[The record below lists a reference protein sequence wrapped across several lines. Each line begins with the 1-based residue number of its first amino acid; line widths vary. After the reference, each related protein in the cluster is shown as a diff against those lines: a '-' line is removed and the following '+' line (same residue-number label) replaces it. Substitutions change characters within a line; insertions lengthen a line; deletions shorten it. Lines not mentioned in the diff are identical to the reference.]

1 MGSTGVGGSL
11 SAASDVNLNSP
22 ASGESLR
29 STGTYWANSPLTKTD
44 VGLSNVDNT
53 ADIDKPVSTATQT
66 ALNLKVNTS
75 SLATVATTGETL
87 ATAPA
92 GSTIRVMSPT
102 TSRPTTRTD
111 ITVIWVAYTTAPANA
126 IQGDLWLELAA

>member
-29 STGTYWANSPLTKTD
+29 SNGTYWANSPLTKTD

-53 ADIDKPVSTATQT
+53 SDANKPVSTAQADAIAAAGGSGGMV
-66 ALNLKVNTS
+66 ALADVAAGSMLVAPMDGSVNTS
-75 SLATVATTGETL
+75 VS
-87 ATAPA
+87 TA
-92 GSTIRVMSPT
+92 
-102 TSRPTTRTD
+102 RPSTRTD
-111 ITVIWVAYTTAPANA
+111 IFFRWRSTVAPTNM
-126 IQGDLWLELAA
+126 ITGDEWYQAP